1 MFLRVIGL
9 SLLAWVGAE
18 AWAGRMQ
25 RPGAQTLAVMA
36 WASVAGLSTLFS
48 LSPRLSFMGEV
59 DQREG
64 LLTVLALAGLHV
76 AAGHSHRDERDV
88 RGTLRVVALCGIA
101 AAVYAQLQLA
111 GLDPIHW
118 SGVHTYAVNGVI
130 ALRPAGPLGN
140 PILLGVVLAVTLPI
154 LLARLAEGASDA
166 AWLVP
171 AAALISASLVMTLS
185 RGAWLAAALGV
196 GVALLLALR
205 SGARP
210 RRVGW
215 TLAASLS
222 PALLF
227 GVARAYGP
235 LVSRLSEGIEGHS
248 TAARAIIARGALQL
262 WSERPWLGVGPDAF
276 GLAYP
281 RVQEVALWRDEWIGL
296 PVHAHSVALQV
307 LATMGVLGVLAGGW
321 WLATAVWSLWRAW
334 HDLPAARAVL
344 AALGG
349 VFAALLGAGLLNVV
363 GPAGA
368 ALFAVSTALAGSLY
382 ERPALAVRPVRALH
396 PAVPALAAAI
406 MCWLE
411 LSSGVRELGALTL
424 ARPARDSLRPV
435 DATPSEWRAITE
447 AHARAMQRAV
457 SVWPHDDALWRLAS
471 QASLAE
477 AVVALASPDAASI
490 PTAEHKAEVAARR
503 AIALEP
509 GRAQSFAC
517 LGDVLGARALR
528 TGQQAVADSA
538 TAAYSRAAALAPADG
553 WLLVE
558 HARFQLARRDG
569 VRALEIA
576 QRITGLYPEAA
587 AGHTLAGAALILLD
601 RPGEARAQLLTAREA
616 RWEEDAGQQRAAV
629 ERLLASVGPARAVAL
644 GAARAPSAPP
654 SLRRPRRRASPRR

>member
-1 MFLRVIGL
+1 MFLRAIGL
-9 SLLAWVGAE
+9 SLLVWVGAE
-18 AWAGRMQ
+18 AWAGRVP

-36 WASVAGLSTLFS
+36 WAGVAGLSTLFA
-48 LSPRLSFMGEV
+48 LSPRLSFMGEL

-88 RGTLRVVALCGIA
+88 RKTLRVVALCGIA

-118 SGVHTYAVNGVI
+118 GGVHTYAVNGAI

-140 PILLGVVLAVTLPI
+140 PILLGVVLAVALSI
-154 LLARLAEGASDA
+154 VLARLAEGASDA

-171 AAALISASLVMTLS
+171 AAALLSASLVMTLS

-196 GVALLLALR
+196 IVALGFALK

-210 RRVGW
+210 RRVAW

-222 PALLF
+222 PALVF

-235 LVSRLSEGIEGHS
+235 LVSRLSEGIESHS
-248 TAARAIIARGALQL
+248 SSARAIIARGALQL

-296 PVHAHSVALQV
+296 PVHAHSAPLQV
-307 LATMGVLGVLAGGW
+307 LATMGVLGVLVGGW
-321 WLATAVWSLWRAW
+321 WLAAAAWSLRRAW
-334 HDLPAARAVL
+334 RDLPAVRPAL
-344 AALGG
+344 AALAG
-349 VFAALLGAGLLNVV
+349 VFAALLGAGSLNAV

-368 ALFAVSTALAGSLY
+368 ALFAVCTALTGSLY
-382 ERPALAVRPVRALH
+382 ERSALAVRPVRAVH
-396 PAVPALAAAI
+396 PVVPALAAAI

-424 ARPARDSLRPV
+424 ARPARDAVRPV
-435 DATPSEWRAITE
+435 SATPSEWRAITE
-447 AHARAMQRAV
+447 AHARAMQRAL
-457 SVWPHDDALWRLAS
+457 SVWPHDDVLWRLAC

-477 AVVALASPDAASI
+477 AAVALDSPDAAGIASAEH
-490 PTAEHKAEVAARR
+490 TAETAARR
-503 AIALEP
+503 AVELEP
-509 GRAQSFAC
+509 ARAQSFAS
-517 LGDVLGARALR
+517 LGDALAARALR

-538 TAAYSRAAALAPADG
+538 TAAYARATALAPADG

-558 HARFQLARRDG
+558 SARFQLARRDG

-587 AGHTLAGAALILLD
+587 VGHTLAGAALILLD
-601 RPGEARAQLLTAREA
+601 RTGEARAQLLTAREA

-629 ERLLASVGPARAVAL
+629 ERLLASVGPVPPVVLAVP
-644 GAARAPSAPP
+644 RAP
-654 SLRRPRRRASPRR
+654 LGRRVPHRGQPPRR